1 MAPLSIGFCRQEYWS
16 GLPFPSPGD
25 LPDPEVEPMFP
36 ALQPYSFTTEPPGK
50 PQCGLNNGNLFFSQF
65 KRLDGSDFHFRWAF
79 SPWIVDISFFVCP
92 HMAFPLCASIF
103 GGYFLCVPI
112 SSYKD
117 ISNSGF
123 GFIQR
128 ASLYLYHL
136 ESLLSKYP
144 DILRYWLLGFWH
156 GILREC
162 NATDWRRQWQPTSV
176 LLLGKPHGWRAW

>member
-1 MAPLSIGFCRQEYWS
+1 
-16 GLPFPSPGD
+16 
-25 LPDPEVEPMFP
+25 MFP
-36 ALQPYSFTTEPPGK
+36 ALHPYSFTTEPPGK
-50 PQCGLNNGNLFFSQF
+50 PQCGLNNGNLFFHSLRGWMAVIFISSEPFLLELQI
-65 KRLDGSDFHFRWAF
+65 
-79 SPWIVDISFFVCP
+79 SPFFVCP

-103 GGYFLCVPI
+103 GGCFLCVPI

-128 ASLYLYHL
+128 ASLYLYPL

-162 NATDWRRQWQPTSV
+162 NATDWRRRWQPISV
-176 LLLGKPHGWRAW
+176 LLPGKSHEWRSLVGFPLWGRKESDTTEAT